1 MLVNWCIRGELPGHS
16 CKGQPQFTSTLH
28 RLLPITVSVT
38 MVILQNR
45 ARGKEMLAWLWI
57 FLNTLPILPPPL
69 PPSAR
74 PP

>member
-16 CKGQPQFTSTLH
+16 CKGQRQFTSTVCY
-28 RLLPITVSVT
+28 PSPYQVT

-45 ARGKEMLAWLWI
+45 AQGKEMLAWLWI
-57 FLNTLPILPPPL
+57 FLNTFPILPPPL